1 MLSHRGSTSGKAM
14 GQNGSA
20 LLRSY
25 GLIHIYLNG
34 MTIDFYYLR
43 LRDYFCCGLSGMTL
57 GEYREKNKAGLQG
70 SSECH
75 ISHCVDHNPKQK
87 T

>member
-1 MLSHRGSTSGKAM
+1 MFSHRGSAAGKAM
-14 GQNGSA
+14 GQNGSP

-25 GLIHIYLNG
+25 GLIYIHLNSLSVDIQYLC
-34 MTIDFYYLR
+34 LR
-43 LRDYFCCGLSGMTL
+43 VYFCCGLSGMTL